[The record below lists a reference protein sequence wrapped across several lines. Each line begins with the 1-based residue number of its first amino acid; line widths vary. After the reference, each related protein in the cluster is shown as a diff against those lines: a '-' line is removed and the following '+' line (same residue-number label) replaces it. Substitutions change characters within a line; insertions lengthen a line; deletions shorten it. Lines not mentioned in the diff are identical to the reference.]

1 MENRKEEVVRS
12 TYVRTIRHKI
22 IGTDIKS
29 KKEKASVEGF
39 VEILLILLIL
49 FYCDICFTLYA
60 INWPNDKATTV
71 HDKRLASW
79 TWQNYR
85 RFVKQTITIERP
97 CFKRLGPNNNF

>member
-39 VEILLILLIL
+39 AEILLILSINTLL
-49 FYCDICFTLYA
+49 LRYMLYA
-60 INWPNDKATTV
+60 LRYK
-71 HDKRLASW
+71 LA
-79 TWQNYR
+79 
-85 RFVKQTITIERP
+85 ER
-97 CFKRLGPNNNF
+97 